1 MYSETKINNN
11 QFQNLIISVLLFLAE
26 NLKFE
31 FNFKPA
37 LNMVV
42 LRASKLIILQANN
55 RMKFHA
61 RKLAQ
66 IKSCAH

>member
-11 QFQNLIISVLLFLAE
+11 QFQNLIIGVLFFLAE

-42 LRASKLIILQANN
+42 LRASLIILQPNN
-55 RMKFHA
+55 HEIPR
-61 RKLAQ
+61 
-66 IKSCAH
+66 